1 VITASRDDP
10 RPFWLVGILF
20 AAVAVAGLAGVLV
33 LAWIPISEAVS
44 QFVVEDTGY
53 YLATARRVV
62 HGAGVTLDGRNP
74 TNGFHPLWLVILCA
88 EAWLADGSSEWLF
101 HLALVTCAVLF
112 AATVLV
118 IYRDV
123 RNRMAPWLAAPVA
136 ALMLWNYRLASV
148 ALGGLETALA
158 GFATVATISYLARSP
173 EPLTLNRAAGLGALL
188 GVASLSR
195 MDALLLAAIVI
206 AWTGVRSLRI
216 GLAKATAVVTTAL
229 AVMLATLMPWFVFS
243 QRAVHAWLPRSG
255 EAIRHFTTPPFARPW
270 TVPRVAAAARQT
282 LIGPA
287 GDVANVFGIWPLVN
301 AGRMTRIGG
310 FVVLAA
316 AATALAFLA
325 WRVRRDRL
333 VRRLLWIPVYAAA
346 MALYYTQFTS
356 NHLRYLYSPAL
367 SMFYFSCA
375 VIAAWAGDRV
385 PTRRSTAAVS
395 VAAAIA
401 LTITTFAGVAA
412 FRNHVGT
419 AASPLGQQALLD
431 DLSAWLAA
439 HTEPSAQV
447 GSFNAG
453 MISFFSDR
461 TTVNLDGVM
470 NDNALEALRSGTL
483 CDYVDAQGLNYLADN
498 RVAIEFFLDADRS
511 CRTARWRSRWQTV
524 YRVARP
530 IDATADLQEFVVMQ
544 RRQGSS

>member
-1 VITASRDDP
+1 MVITASRDDP
-10 RPFWLVGILF
+10 RPFRLAGILF
-20 AAVAVAGLAGVLV
+20 LAIAVAGFAGVLL
-33 LAWIPISEAVS
+33 LAWIPVSDAVS

-53 YLATARRVV
+53 YLSAARHVV
-62 HGAGVTLDGRNP
+62 NGTGVTLDGRNP

-101 HLALVTCAVLF
+101 HLALTTCAVMF
-112 AATVLV
+112 AATVVV

-123 RNRMAPWLAAPVA
+123 RTGMAPWLAAPVA

-173 EPLTLNRAAGLGALL
+173 EPLALSSAAGLGALL
-188 GVASLSR
+188 GIAALSR

-206 AWTGVRSLRI
+206 AWVGARSLPSTF
-216 GLAKATAVVTTAL
+216 AKTTTIVTTTI
-229 AVMLATLMPWFVFS
+229 AVMLVALIPWFVFS

-255 EAIRHFTTPPFARPW
+255 EAIRHFTTPPFAPPW
-270 TVPRVAAAARQT
+270 TAPRLAVAVRQT

-287 GDVANVFGIWPLVN
+287 GDIANVFGIWPLVN
-301 AGRMTRIGG
+301 AGRMTRLGG
-310 FVVLAA
+310 FVALVVEAAALAVLAWQA
-316 AATALAFLA
+316 
-325 WRVRRDRL
+325 RHDRL
-333 VRRLLWIPVYAAA
+333 VRRLSWIPLYAAA

-356 NHLRYLYSPAL
+356 NHLRYLYSPVL

-375 VIAAWAGDRV
+375 VIAAWAGERV
-385 PTRRSTAAVS
+385 PTRVSASAVS
-395 VAAAIA
+395 VLAAVA
-401 LTITTFAGVAA
+401 LTVTTFAGVAA

-431 DLSAWLAA
+431 DLSGWLAA
-439 HTEPSAQV
+439 RTEPSAQV

-453 MISFFSDR
+453 MMSFFSGR

-483 CDYVDAQGLNYLADN
+483 CDYVDAQTLNYLADN

-511 CRTARWRSRWQTV
+511 CRAARWRSRWQTV

-530 IDATADLQEFVVMQ
+530 VDATSDRQEFVVMH
-544 RRQGSS
+544 RR

>member
-1 VITASRDDP
+1 MVITASRDD
-10 RPFWLVGILF
+10 RPCRLAGILF
-20 AAVAVAGLAGVLV
+20 LAIAVAGFAGVLL
-33 LAWIPISEAVS
+33 LAWIPVSDAVS

-53 YLATARRVV
+53 YLSAARHVV
-62 HGAGVTLDGRNP
+62 NGTGVTLDGRNP

-101 HLALVTCAVLF
+101 HLALTTCAVLF
-112 AATVLV
+112 GATVVV

-123 RNRMAPWLAAPVA
+123 RTRMAPWLAAPVA

-173 EPLTLNRAAGLGALL
+173 EPLALSSAAGLGALL
-188 GVASLSR
+188 GIAALSR

-206 AWTGVRSLRI
+206 AWVGARSLPSTF
-216 GLAKATAVVTTAL
+216 AKTTTIVTTTI
-229 AVMLATLMPWFVFS
+229 AVMLVALIPWFVFS

-255 EAIRHFTTPPFARPW
+255 EAIRHFTTPPFAPPW
-270 TVPRVAAAARQT
+270 TAPRLAVAVRQT

-287 GDVANVFGIWPLVN
+287 GDIANVFGIWPLVN
-301 AGRMTRIGG
+301 AGRMTRLGG
-310 FVVLAA
+310 FVALVAA
-316 AATALAFLA
+316 AAALAVFA
-325 WRVRRDRL
+325 WQVRHDRL
-333 VRRLLWIPVYAAA
+333 VRRLSWIPLYAAA

-356 NHLRYLYSPAL
+356 NHLRYLYSPVL

-375 VIAAWAGDRV
+375 VVAAWAGERV
-385 PTRRSTAAVS
+385 PTRMSAGVVS
-395 VAAAIA
+395 VLAVVA
-401 LTITTFAGVAA
+401 LAVTTFAGVAA

-419 AASPLGQQALLD
+419 AASPLGQQAFLD
-431 DLSAWLAA
+431 DLSGWLAA
-439 HTEPSAQV
+439 RTEPSAQV

-453 MISFFSDR
+453 MISFFSGR

-483 CDYVDAQGLNYLADN
+483 CDYVDAQTLNYLADN

-511 CRTARWRSRWQTV
+511 CRAARWRSRWQIV
-524 YRVARP
+524 HRVARP
-530 IDATADLQEFVVMQ
+530 VDATSDRQEFVVMQ
-544 RRQGSS
+544 RR

>member
-1 VITASRDDP
+1 MVITVSRGDP
-10 RPFWLVGILF
+10 RPFRLAGILF
-20 AAVAVAGLAGVLV
+20 LAIAVAGFAGVLL
-33 LAWIPISEAVS
+33 LAWIPVSDAVS

-53 YLATARRVV
+53 YLSAARHVV
-62 HGAGVTLDGRNP
+62 NGTGVTLDGRNP

-101 HLALVTCAVLF
+101 HLALTTCAVMF
-112 AATVLV
+112 AATVVV

-123 RNRMAPWLAAPVA
+123 RTGMAPWLAAPVA

-173 EPLTLNRAAGLGALL
+173 EPLALGGAAGLGALL
-188 GVASLSR
+188 GIAALSR

-206 AWTGVRSLRI
+206 AWVGARSLPSTF
-216 GLAKATAVVTTAL
+216 AKTTTIVTTTI
-229 AVMLATLMPWFVFS
+229 AVMLVALIPWFVFS

-255 EAIRHFTTPPFARPW
+255 EAIRHFTTPPFAPPW
-270 TVPRVAAAARQT
+270 TAPRIAAAARQT

-301 AGRMTRIGG
+301 AGRMTRLSG
-310 FVVLAA
+310 FVALVAA
-316 AATALAFLA
+316 AAALAVFA
-325 WRVRRDRL
+325 WQVRHDRL
-333 VRRLLWIPVYAAA
+333 VRRLSWIPLYAAA

-356 NHLRYLYSPAL
+356 NHLRYLYSPVL

-375 VIAAWAGDRV
+375 VVAAWAGERV
-385 PTRRSTAAVS
+385 PTRMSAGVVS
-395 VAAAIA
+395 VLAVVA
-401 LTITTFAGVAA
+401 LVVTTFAGVAA

-419 AASPLGQQALLD
+419 AASPLGQQAFLD
-431 DLSAWLAA
+431 DLSGWLAA
-439 HTEPSAQV
+439 RTEPSAQV

-453 MISFFSDR
+453 MISFFSGR

-483 CDYVDAQGLNYLADN
+483 CDYVDAQTLNYLADN

-511 CRTARWRSRWQTV
+511 CRAARWRSRWQIV
-524 YRVARP
+524 HRVARP
-530 IDATADLQEFVVMQ
+530 VDATSDRQEFVVMQ
-544 RRQGSS
+544 RR